1 MNLIKGTIKM
11 RDCIC
16 DLVNGFI
23 SKLLEPMT
31 LFTLGLVV
39 FSYFQYL
46 VQKKEHT
53 LNLFNKR
60 WQAFKDLQE
69 IGKKA
74 ENWKHIYYQEEP
86 STEENYWTM
95 YNKINL
101 FADECE
107 ILFNK
112 DIAKIGKET
121 AEIFKSYHQTI
132 DQIIDWDKYHEEC
145 PEQYSKTKR
154 KDLHD
159 TQVKAS
165 IQLLKLFDDWY
176 KKMLT
181 FIKNNKID

>member
-1 MNLIKGTIKM
+1 MNVIEGITKM
-11 RDCIC
+11 CDCIC

-86 STEENYWTM
+86 SVEENYWTM
-95 YNKINL
+95 YNIINL

-121 AEIFKSYHQTI
+121 AEIFKSYHQAI
-132 DQIIDWDKYHEEC
+132 DHARDWDKYHEEY
-145 PEQYSKTKR
+145 PEQFTKEKIKDYSDMLTNTP
-154 KDLHD
+154 L
-159 TQVKAS
+159 
-165 IQLLKLFDDWY
+165 QLYKLFDDWY
-176 KKMLT
+176 NNILI
-181 FIKNNKID
+181 FIKDNRPD